1 MIEYDNPN
9 FNANLSALVQGM
21 WYSELPELIDLDRIY
36 NNFESVLRSRWA
48 KIEDAKM
55 RIHEFQKSDLSY
67 IPCVGSNAWYG
78 SRNRKGTA
86 DSGIKE

>member
-1 MIEYDNPN
+1 MIYKSSDNCFEIPIDSY
-9 FNANLSALVQGM
+9 ANQLA
-21 WYSELPELIDLDRIY
+21 WYLQWYLNRIE
-36 NNFESVLRSRWA
+36 NDSIIFSKKDTEKA
-48 KIEDAKM
+48 KI
-55 RIHEFQKSDLSY
+55 SY